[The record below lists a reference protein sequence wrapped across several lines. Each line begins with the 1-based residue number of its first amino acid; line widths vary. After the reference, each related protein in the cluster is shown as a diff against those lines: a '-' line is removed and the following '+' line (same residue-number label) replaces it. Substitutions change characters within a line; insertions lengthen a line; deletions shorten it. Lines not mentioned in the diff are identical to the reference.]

1 MASILSETSAAFE
14 LKGEMSMFSVLRLM
28 DPSLQRVESELT
40 HQVSK
45 APAFFQDM
53 PVVIDLEPLA
63 GTTECPDFG
72 SLRELLDQ
80 NGLVTLGV
88 RNGNAHQQ
96 AAARHVGLALLK
108 ARKTTTPPPKAS
120 DQRSDT
126 AAKAP
131 PRPRNRLITRP
142 VRSGQQLY
150 AAEGD
155 LVIVAPVSAGSELL
169 ADGCIHVYGPLRGR
183 ALAGVNGDTA
193 ARIFCQSLEAELVA
207 IAGRYRTSEDLDPNL
222 KGRPVEIRLEAD
234 RLTVSPI

>member
-28 DPSLQRVESELT
+28 DSSLQRVETELT
-40 HQVSK
+40 HQISK

-63 GTTECPDFG
+63 DATKCPDFG
-72 SLRELLDQ
+72 PLRQLLNQ

-88 RNGNAHQQ
+88 RNGNPHQQ
-96 AAARHVGLALLK
+96 EAARQAGLALLK
-108 ARKTTTPPPKAS
+108 ARKTTTPPPP
-120 DQRSDT
+120 DT
-126 AAKAP
+126 VRRDDAAKTP
-131 PRPRNRLITRP
+131 PHPKNRLIARP
-142 VRSGQQLY
+142 IRSGQQVY

-155 LVIVAPVSAGSELL
+155 LVIVAPVSPGSELL

-183 ALAGVNGDTA
+183 ALAGVNGDTT
-193 ARIFCQSLEAELVA
+193 ARIFCQRLEAELVA

-222 KGRPVEIRLEAD
+222 KGRPVQIRLEGD
-234 RLTVSPI
+234 RLTVSPL